1 MQPKRDRKLYSSG
14 VNIRER
20 CRFDT
25 RDKEACSDL
34 DTRAKQLRTI
44 SSGSLGFF
52 VSSSPSH
59 PLIFGFSFVLFFFLL
74 ALFCFM
80 FLFRVQKNLVPP

>member
-59 PLIFGFSFVLFFFLL
+59 PLIFDLKLCLCFLL
-74 ALFCFM
+74 SDL
-80 FLFRVQKNLVPP
+80 FLFDFVNNMTL